1 MNLYLFESTAML
13 KRRELIQRLSTV
25 PLIGSFMA
33 SIPLVTAE
41 ASTSPKRQPPRDLFK
56 EFGVRTF
63 INAAGTLTYMT
74 GSLMHDE
81 VLEAINYGAKEFCM
95 LDELQDK
102 VGEKIAKMVHAEA
115 AVVTSGAFSGMTLGL
130 AGILT
135 GMDEKKVRELPH
147 LEYTGMKSE
156 VICQAS
162 HDIVYNQA
170 LTNTGCKIVRVETA
184 EDVAKAVS
192 ERTALMHFL
201 HIESDKGKIQHE
213 EWVALGKKHGV
224 PTSIDIAADVPP
236 VSNLWRFNDMG
247 FDFVVISGG
256 KAIRGPQSA
265 GLLMGKKNI
274 IAAARLS
281 MPPRG
286 FNIGRGMK
294 INKEEILGM
303 YVALEKYINHDH
315 DKEWKEWE
323 QKLAVVNDSV
333 RSIAGVTTEVNVPPL
348 GNHTPTLKIE
358 WDTNKV
364 KIAAKD
370 LREKL
375 RNASPSIEVGGGSEN
390 SVSVTVFMLKPEQE
404 KIVASRLKEVL
415 TQATA

>member
-1 MNLYLFESTAML
+1 MIN
-13 KRRELIQRLSTV
+13 RRQLIRRLS
-25 PLIGSFMA
+25 SFPVVGGLLGTA
-33 SIPLVTAE
+33 SISSLAAGPEKRAP
-41 ASTSPKRQPPRDLFK
+41 PKRDFFK

-81 VLEAINYGAKEFCM
+81 VVDAITGSARDFCM

-102 VGEKIAKMVHAEA
+102 VGEKIATMVHAEA

-130 AGILT
+130 AGVLT

-156 VICQAS
+156 VICQVS

-184 EDVAKAVS
+184 ADVAKAVN

-213 EWVALGKKHGV
+213 EWVALGKKHGI

-256 KAIRGPQSA
+256 KAMRGPQSA
-265 GLLMGKKNI
+265 GILMGKRDI

-303 YVALEKYINHDH
+303 YAALERYVNADH
-315 DKEWKEWE
+315 DKEWKDWE
-323 QKLAVVNDSV
+323 DRLAHIDNAVKKV
-333 RSIAGVTTEVNVPPL
+333 AGVMTEVHVPPL
-348 GNHTPTLKIE
+348 GNHTPTLKIS
-358 WDTNKV
+358 WDSSKV
-364 KIAAKD
+364 RLSDKE
-370 LREKL
+370 LRERL
-375 RNASPSIEVGGGSEN
+375 RNGSPSIEVGGGPAN
-390 SVSVTVFMLKPEQE
+390 SINVTVFMQSAGQE
-404 KIVASRLKEVL
+404 KIVASRLREELSK
-415 TQATA
+415 AAG

>member
-1 MNLYLFESTAML
+1 ML
-13 KRRELIQRLSTV
+13 NRRELIQRLSAFPIVGGLLGGVSITSAIASSPIKEV
-25 PLIGSFMA
+25 P
-33 SIPLVTAE
+33 
-41 ASTSPKRQPPRDLFK
+41 KRDLFK

-81 VLEAINYGAKEFCM
+81 VLDAINNSAKDFCL

-102 VGEKIAKMVHAEA
+102 VGEKIAKMVHSEA
-115 AVVTSGAFSGMTLGL
+115 AVVTSGAFSAMTLGL

-147 LEYTGMKSE
+147 LAYTGMKSE
-156 VICQAS
+156 VICQRS
-162 HDIVYNQA
+162 HDIAYNQA
-170 LTNTGCKIVRVETA
+170 LTNTGCKIVRVETV
-184 EDVAKAVS
+184 EDVARAVN

-213 EWVALGKKHGV
+213 EWVALGRKYGI

-256 KAIRGPQSA
+256 KAMRGPQSA
-265 GLLMGKKNI
+265 GLLMGKKDI

-286 FNIGRGMK
+286 STIGRGMK

-303 YVALEKYINHDH
+303 YVALERYLNQDH
-315 DKEWKEWE
+315 DSEWKDWE
-323 QKLAVVNDSV
+323 DRLAQIDRAVK
-333 RSIAGVTTEVNVPPL
+333 SINGVTTEVHVPPL
-348 GNHTPTLKIE
+348 GNHTPTLRIT
-358 WDTNKV
+358 WDETKV
-364 KIAAKD
+364 KLSDKQ
-370 LREKL
+370 LRENL
-375 RNASPSIEVGGGSEN
+375 RSGNPSIELGGGSAN
-390 SVSVTVFMLKPEQE
+390 SVSATVFMLKPGQE
-404 KIVASRLKEVL
+404 KIVASRLREELSRAVG
-415 TQATA
+415 

>member
-1 MNLYLFESTAML
+1 ML
-13 KRRELIQRLSTV
+13 NRRELIQKLSTL
-25 PLIGSFMA
+25 PLMGGLLGTVGLTPAVAAIA
-33 SIPLVTAE
+33 
-41 ASTSPKRQPPRDLFK
+41 KRDRPTRDLFK
-56 EFGVRTF
+56 ELGVRTF

-74 GSLMHDE
+74 GSLMHEE
-81 VLEAINYGAKEFCM
+81 VLEAIAFGAKEFCM

-102 VGEKIAKMVHAEA
+102 VGEKIAAIVHAEA

-135 GMDEKKVRELPH
+135 GMDEKKVRALPH
-147 LEYTGMKSE
+147 IAYTGMKSE

-170 LTNTGCKIVRVETA
+170 LTNTGCKIVRVESA
-184 EDVAKAVS
+184 EDVAKAVN

-265 GLLMGKKNI
+265 GLLMGKKDI

-286 FNIGRGMK
+286 GTIGRGMK

-303 YVALEKYINHDH
+303 YVALEKYVNQDH

-323 QKLAVVNDSV
+323 GKLAFIDNAVKT
-333 RSIAGVTTEVNVPPL
+333 IPGITTEVKIPPL
-348 GNHTPTLKIE
+348 GNHTPTLHIT
-358 WDTNKV
+358 WDTQ
-364 KIAAKD
+364 KIKLSD
-370 LREKL
+370 KELRESL
-375 RNASPSIEVGGGSEN
+375 RNHNPSIELGGGTAN
-390 SVSVTVFMLKPEQE
+390 SVSVTVFMLKPGQE
-404 KIVASRLKEVL
+404 KVVATRIHEEL
-415 TQATA
+415 TKALS